1 MVSPDELAWILCF
14 EQSLQVGEW
23 LMCSWRLARFAGRRW
38 FPALPGKETL
48 VFIFVTVGAQQLPVA
63 PIGRVVVVIVVAM
76 VNLQQLQVGVGE
88 LAAAAPA
95 YPRVD
100 PECLLAVALGALFAC
115 TPRLGD
121 DAVEASMIGSSSSF
135 WHGRSPGYC
144 A

>member
-14 EQSLQVGEW
+14 EESLQVGEW
-23 LMCSWRLARFAGRRW
+23 LMRSRRLARFAGRRW
-38 FPALPGKETL
+38 FPALLGKETL

-88 LAAAAPA
+88 LAATAPA

-100 PECLLAVALGALFAC
+100 PECLLAVALGALFAR

-121 DAVEASMIGSSSSF
+121 DAVEASVIWSGPSF